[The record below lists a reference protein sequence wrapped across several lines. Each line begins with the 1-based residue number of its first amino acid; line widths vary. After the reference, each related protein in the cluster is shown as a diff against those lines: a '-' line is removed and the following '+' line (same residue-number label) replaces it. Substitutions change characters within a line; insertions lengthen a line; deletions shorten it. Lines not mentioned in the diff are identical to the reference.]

1 VPPAVKRSGG
11 FIMKISKRL
20 LDELVDAYEDNDPMH
35 QYFLNVKTG
44 EVEFLTDYEP
54 DEELSD
60 RIEEGFGEIYFRVPR
75 ISSSEGYDVMEEFA
89 ETVASSK
96 IRQRL
101 CEALNRSKK
110 VFRRFKDVLDDY
122 PEERDRYY
130 KFLRKYC
137 EEQIIQWLKEEE
149 IEITLKSID
158 TGQPK

>member
-1 VPPAVKRSGG
+1 
-11 FIMKISKRL
+11 MKISKRL

-110 VFRRFKDVLDDY
+110 VFRESQKRNK
-122 PEERDRYY
+122 RH
-130 KFLRKYC
+130 KH
-137 EEQIIQWLKEEE
+137 
-149 IEITLKSID
+149 
-158 TGQPK
+158 